1 MGAEFFVFLGF
12 IVFVFI
18 LFYVGAH
25 RIVLNGLDAR
35 GKAISDELAQAAKLR
50 QEAQALLASGL
61 LVQFPELAGAA
72 LGVWGK
78 KAKPEQLL
86 RDHDRVEISRPLKVD
101 PKVARRT
108 RFAKQ
113 GAGAAGL
120 FARKRP
126 GAKAGY

>member
-1 MGAEFFVFLGF
+1 M
-12 IVFVFI
+12 
-18 LFYVGAH
+18 
-25 RIVLNGLDAR
+25 VLRVTVVASPAARRVTEVALVLDA
-35 GKAISDELAQAAKLR
+35 GASV
-50 QEAQALLASGL
+50 AQALLASGL

-86 RDHDRVEISRPLKVD
+86 RDHDRVEIYRALKVD

-113 GAGAAGL
+113 GAGSAGL